1 MAGSR
6 FLKPHEQRYAPIEGE
21 ALAITWSLLD
31 TKYFTLGCDDL
42 IVATDHRPLTKIY
55 GDKALN
61 ECTSERLFN
70 LRRRSLMWRFRVK
83 HVPGKSIP
91 ASDAASRYPSLTDD
105 YDVDLSSDP
114 SLDILA
120 ALQTRDEDDDDVAFE
135 DIQELVVAGV
145 RSALEEVKAVTW
157 ERVREE
163 TLVDPDLCQLSKMIA

>member
-1 MAGSR
+1 
-6 FLKPHEQRYAPIEGE
+6 
-21 ALAITWSLLD
+21 
-31 TKYFTLGCDDL
+31 
-42 IVATDHRPLTKIY
+42 
-55 GDKALN
+55 
-61 ECTSERLFN
+61 
-70 LRRRSLMWRFRVK
+70 MWRLEVK

-91 ASDAASRYPSLTDD
+91 ASDATSRYPSFSDD
-105 YDVDLSSDP
+105 QDVDLSSDP

-163 TLVDPDLCQLSKMIA
+163 TLVDPELCQLSDIIAQGFPPSIKNLPLALQPYWV